1 MTRLRHDITSALLEN
16 LDMRAIV
23 AATSDLV
30 IGNNNK
36 IPWEIKEEMAFFRQ
50 TTLGGTVLMGRKTFE
65 SIGHLLPNRHNI
77 ILTRNKDFYQD
88 DAEIVHSPEQL
99 LDTHRGEVIWICGGA
114 NVYSLLLRACRK
126 LYFSEIFGNFEGDS
140 YFPKFDDFFD
150 FERNLIVNNKFK
162 TSLFNNKLAKS
173 IGK

>member
-1 MTRLRHDITSALLEN
+1 MTKLGHDITFALLEN

-36 IPWEIKEEMAFFRQ
+36 IPWNIKEEMDFFRQ
-50 TTLGGTVLMGRKTFE
+50 TTLVGTVLMGRQTFE

-77 ILTRNKDFYQD
+77 ILTRNKNFCQD
-88 DAEIVHSPEQL
+88 GAEVVHSPEQL
-99 LDTHRGEVIWICGGA
+99 LDMHRGEIIWVCGGA

-126 LYFSEIFGNFEGDS
+126 LYFSEIFGKFEGDS

-150 FERNLIVNNKFK
+150 FERNLIVNDKFK
-162 TSLFNNKLAKS
+162 TSLFGNKLIKN